1 MLTECQHRHPSGAEC
16 VFAEYGKKR
25 GCHPAASRK
34 EKAVEYLGFTDL
46 LTRWIYTRQGLYKV
60 MARDGLPA
68 PVFKIN
74 RGRTQVWRE
83 DDIRRYERA
92 HPELNS
98 EAAKQ
103 HKIRG
108 CAAAALKRAA
118 SATLNAAAPTA

>member
-1 MLTECQHRHPSGAEC
+1 
-16 VFAEYGKKR
+16 
-25 GCHPAASRK
+25 
-34 EKAVEYLGFTDL
+34 VEYLGFTDL

-60 MARDGLPA
+60 MARDGFPA

-118 SATLNAAAPTA
+118 SATLNAAAPSA

>member
-1 MLTECQHRHPSGAEC
+1 MQ
-16 VFAEYGKKR
+16 
-25 GCHPAASRK
+25 
-34 EKAVEYLGFTDL
+34 YLGFTDL

-60 MARDGLPA
+60 MARVGFPG
-68 PVFKIN
+68 PVFTIN
-74 RGRTQVWRE
+74 RGRTPIWHE

-108 CAAAALKRAA
+108 CAAAALKRVT
-118 SATLNAAAPTA
+118 SATLNTSGPAA